1 MQRFIQPQAPA
12 GDIPQRVAHQTGSVV
27 DVGQHLI
34 TIDFA
39 VGGEGADDCKQTLAR
54 HAPHRRKLAGG
65 GDHHANFIAAIHP
78 QLARQLLAENHVIFA
93 RLQIALFDVHQV
105 RCQGIVLRRVDA
117 QHHADRHAAR
127 ALQHHV
133 AGGDR
138 RHAGD
143 ALEFRLALRQ
153 LLGIHRTLFGAKNG
167 LWHQPQDV
175 VLQLA
180 FKAVHHRQD
189 CHQRHYAKR
198 NTDS

>member
-1 MQRFIQPQAPA
+1 MIQPQAPA
-12 GDIPQRVAHQTGSVV
+12 GDIPQRIAHQTGGVV

-34 TIDFA
+34 AIDFA
-39 VGGEGADDCKQTLAR
+39 VGGEGADDREQTLAR
-54 HAPHRRKLAGG
+54 HAAHRRKLTRGRN
-65 GDHHANFIAAIHP
+65 HHANFIAAINP
-78 QLARQLLAENHVIFA
+78 QLARQLLAENNVIFA

-105 RCQGIVLRRVDA
+105 WSQRIVLRRINA
-117 QHHADRHAAR
+117 QHNPDRHAAR

-138 RHAGD
+138 RYAGYPIK
-143 ALEFRLALRQ
+143 FRFALRQ
-153 LLGIHRTLFGAKNG
+153 LLRVHRTLFGAKNG

-189 CHQRHYAKR
+189 RHQRHYAKR